1 MVRNILNELTARG
14 VRHLIISALFF
25 VVYALCGTAIMLTV
39 LFLIDR
45 HIQGES
51 ISFISAAWLLGGL
64 LVLKTLSNAIA
75 DMSKHFAGFDLVE
88 RIREKIILKLKMFSL
103 GFYTNERL
111 GEISTI
117 IHKDVHCSS
126 NTRYWTILCGL
137 AHGIDNGSHSSY
149 CPVFSVSGHSLGNES
164 TGRVSGQ
171 SGRYGQ
177 PLCRIRQGHSSFE
190 SVWRKR
196 NVP

>member
-1 MVRNILNELTARG
+1 MAIERRGGIRMIRNILNELTACG

-45 HIQGES
+45 HISGES
-51 ISFISAAWLLGGL
+51 VSLVSAAWILGSL
-64 LVLKTLSNAIA
+64 LVLKTISNAVA
-75 DMSKHFAGFDLVE
+75 DMNKHFAGFDLVE

-117 IHKDVHCSS
+117 IHKNV
-126 NTRYWTILCGL
+126 
-137 AHGIDNGSHSSY
+137 DNIKI
-149 CPVFSVSGHSLGNES
+149 VVGHL
-164 TGRVSGQ
+164 
-171 SGRYGQ
+171 
-177 PLCRIRQGHSSFE
+177 
-190 SVWRKR
+190 
-196 NVP
+196 